1 MCGRFT
7 IISDPVAYQ
16 IEFDFKMGAE
26 SKANWKA
33 RFNVA
38 PSQPIPVVQ
47 QKEERT
53 LSLMQWG
60 LIPNWPS
67 NRDGKFNLINVRSE
81 TVREKAYF
89 KGLVEKEKRCLILAD
104 GFYEW
109 QKPPVKKS
117 PKIPYY
123 FQRKD
128 GRPFAF
134 AGVWENSL
142 TPDDQKI
149 NTCAIITC
157 PPNDLVAPIH
167 NRMPVMLDPA
177 SGLKWLGQTSLEQLL
192 SMLKPFPADEMQT
205 FPVSRLVNNPRSDDP
220 ACIQPVE
227 S

>member
-16 IEFDFKMGAE
+16 IEFDFEMGAE
-26 SKANWKA
+26 GKAGWKS
-33 RFNVA
+33 RYNVA
-38 PSQPIPVVQ
+38 PSQSIPVVLQ
-47 QKEERT
+47 DQERM
-53 LSLMQWG
+53 LNLMQWG

-67 NRDGKFNLINVRSE
+67 NRDGKFNLINVRAE
-81 TVREKAYF
+81 TVRGKAYF
-89 KGLVEKEKRCLILAD
+89 KKLVEEDQRCLILAD

-109 QKPPVKKS
+109 QKPQIKKT

-128 GRPFAF
+128 SRPFAF

-142 TPDDQKI
+142 TPDEQEIK
-149 NTCAIITC
+149 TCAIITC
-157 PPNDLVAPIH
+157 PPNNLVAPIH

-177 SGLKWLGQTSLEQLL
+177 SGLEWLGQTSLDKLL
-192 SMLKPFPADEMQT
+192 AMLKPFPAGEMQT

-220 ACIQPVE
+220 ACIQPAE
-227 S
+227 I

>member
-16 IEFDFKMGAE
+16 IEFDFSMSNDQKTDW
-26 SKANWKA
+26 SA
-33 RFNVA
+33 RYNVA
-38 PSQPIPVVQ
+38 PSQSIPVVLQ
-47 QKEERT
+47 EKERS

-60 LIPNWPS
+60 LLPNWPS
-67 NRDGKFNLINVRSE
+67 NRDGKFNLINVRAE

-89 KGLVEKEKRCLILAD
+89 KRLVEQEKRCLILAD

-109 QKPPVKKS
+109 QKPEVKKS

-128 GRPFAF
+128 NKPFAF
-134 AGVWENSL
+134 AGIWETSL

-157 PPNDLVAPIH
+157 PPNNLVAPVH

-177 SGLKWLGQTSLEQLL
+177 SGLEWLGQNSLEHLL
-192 SMLKPFPADEMQT
+192 SMLKSYPAEEMQT
-205 FPVSRLVNNPRSDDP
+205 FPVSRLVNNPRSDSP
-220 ACIQPVE
+220 ACILPAE
-227 S
+227 T